1 MGGEPGMGRVIGA
14 AGDFYRLRVTRLDVS
29 GEPDLEWRDDI
40 LYREPPATRLAEGES
55 YVLEAIS
62 TEADETAFEIAR
74 YADSDQA
81 HEAMTRVAEDLEE
94 LTKSRFEDRY
104 LRT

>member
-1 MGGEPGMGRVIGA
+1 MSRVIGA
-14 AGDFYRLRVTRLDVS
+14 AGDFYRLRVSRLDVS

-40 LYREPPATRLAEGES
+40 LYREPPVARPVEGES
-55 YVLEAIS
+55 YVLEAVS

-74 YADSDQA
+74 YPGSDEA
-81 HEAMTRVAEDLEE
+81 HEALAQVAEDLEE

-104 LRT
+104 LRV